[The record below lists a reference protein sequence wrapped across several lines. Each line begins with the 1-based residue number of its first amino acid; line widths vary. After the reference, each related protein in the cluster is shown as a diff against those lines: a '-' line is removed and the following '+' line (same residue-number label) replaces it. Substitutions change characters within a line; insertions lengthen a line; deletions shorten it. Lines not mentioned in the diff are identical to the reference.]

1 MSRKRDSKYDD
12 AYQLYLDGMSLEQ
25 VANSICVTRQ
35 CVYKAFKKRNFI
47 LRSPNFQ
54 PHQYFDGH
62 KFTLRNHGYYEKTT
76 GKRELMHRYV
86 WEKHNGP
93 ILEKH
98 DIHHKNHD
106 RSDNRIEN
114 LEMLCHKEHAKKY
127 ATGNNQYIK
136 KNDSL

>member
-76 GKRELMHRYV
+76 GK
-86 WEKHNGP
+86 
-93 ILEKH
+93 
-98 DIHHKNHD
+98 
-106 RSDNRIEN
+106 SRIQPRPAITLDFRVFN
-114 LEMLCHKEHAKKY
+114 ICRINCL
-127 ATGNNQYIK
+127 GFWV
-136 KNDSL
+136 